1 MKFQKTLTILFI
13 GLVLCCSSCKK
24 NIFDFDVQNIDVE
37 GEWGLPV
44 FNDNIS
50 IGDLLQKLDSTST
63 IQAGEDGTLVFT
75 VEKEV
80 RDLVSLSNI
89 FNIGDKQF
97 DTVGVADIT
106 HLPNFEITKVIEFS
120 LNSEDFAMTFASIK
134 SGTLTLNFNISPT
147 YFTYTA
153 QLTSDNITNAQGQ
166 PMTINLSNLQHQKT
180 IDLSNYIVQPFPNG
194 KILISATMVVPTS
207 LDIPQLN
214 YDCHVTLHNFQ
225 IGSIVGKSKTLEY
238 HLEDAAA
245 FTFPTEH
252 LQLDGVNLNN
262 AKILLSCQNSI
273 CDING
278 TVNSLYLHGNN
289 GAYTPFITSPT
300 DFSIPVSPI
309 QYIPVKEIQVPSIQY
324 NQTLDS
330 LKFNCDFRVNP
341 LGFNAGDIA
350 LDNHSALHLKLKALL
365 PANISIDNA
374 VYKDTV
380 DNALQNQL
388 NPSIIQSI
396 ENLTLRIA
404 FTNALPFDLVPKISF
419 LNSSTGEVYDLKLN
433 GLQLHG
439 SYNGIPNQQEPT
451 YIEVNQKDASRIINA
466 DKIIMNFRLGTQGY
480 TVEIK
485 DSQFIKVA
493 IGAKVKYS
501 NISMQ

>member
-1 MKFQKTLTILFI
+1 
-13 GLVLCCSSCKK
+13 
-24 NIFDFDVQNIDVE
+24 
-37 GEWGLPV
+37 
-44 FNDNIS
+44 
-50 IGDLLQKLDSTST
+50 
-63 IQAGEDGTLVFT
+63 
-75 VEKEV
+75 
-80 RDLVSLSNI
+80 
-89 FNIGDKQF
+89 
-97 DTVGVADIT
+97 
-106 HLPNFEITKVIEFS
+106 
-120 LNSEDFAMTFASIK
+120 
-134 SGTLTLNFNISPT
+134 
-147 YFTYTA
+147 
-153 QLTSDNITNAQGQ
+153 
-166 PMTINLSNLQHQKT
+166 
-180 IDLSNYIVQPFPNG
+180 
-194 KILISATMVVPTS
+194 MVVPTS

-262 AKILLSCQNSI
+262 AKILLTCQNSI

-466 DKIIMNFRLGTQGY
+466 DNIIMNFRLGTQGY